1 MASSTTTRN
10 PPAETENG
18 RTATTHD
25 KRSTGA
31 DRNADI
37 VLGAAVIAMGLLAG
51 LIYDWAI
58 TVMPALTAAD
68 DRTLVDAMQQT
79 IDNPAFPL
87 TFLVAGALAA
97 VALFQARRS
106 GSPTTAGW
114 IVAGLALYT
123 VTVVVTGAIHI
134 PLNEDLKNA
143 GDPARIE
150 NLATVRDDF
159 ATPWVAWNIVRTLAS
174 TAAFASLAWA
184 LVLRGRLRR
193 AEQPQRT
200 DEGDHR

>member
-1 MASSTTTRN
+1 MATSTIICKPVTTDRQRRQN
-10 PPAETENG
+10 RATAG
-18 RTATTHD
+18 DRT
-25 KRSTGA
+25 RA

-87 TFLVAGALAA
+87 TFLGAGALAA

-106 GSPTTAGW
+106 GSPETARW

-123 VTVVVTGAIHI
+123 VAVVITGAIHI
-134 PLNEDLKNA
+134 PLNEDIKNA

-150 NLATVRDDF
+150 NLVVVRDDF
-159 ATPWVAWNIVRTLAS
+159 ATPWVAWNVVRALAT
-174 TAAFASLAWA
+174 TAAFGALAWA
-184 LVLRGRLRR
+184 LVLRGRRGR
-193 AEQPQRT
+193 AA
-200 DEGDHR
+200 

>member
-1 MASSTTTRN
+1 MASSTTARN

-18 RTATTHD
+18 RTATTHN
-25 KRSTGA
+25 KRSMGA

-106 GSPTTAGW
+106 GSSKTAGW

-123 VTVVVTGAIHI
+123 LTVVVTGAIHI
-134 PLNEDLKNA
+134 PLNEDLQNA

-150 NLATVRDDF
+150 NLAAVRDDF
-159 ATPWVAWNIVRTLAS
+159 VTPWVAWNIVRTLAS
-174 TAAFASLAWA
+174 TAAFGSLAWA
-184 LVLRGRLRR
+184 LVLRGRMPR
-193 AEQPQRT
+193 AEQPRRT